1 MDSFIGRDRELGL
14 LAAALDRVRSG
25 GLGGRPGR
33 AMLVRGRRRVGKSRL
48 VEEFV
53 ERAGVPYVFY
63 TAEGQSTVAADI
75 GLFAQAIAESTLPGA
90 RRVAD
95 LQAATWPAAFRLLAA
110 AVEGHGPTVVVIDEM
125 PYLIQNDPGFEGA
138 LQRAFDRELSRLPV
152 LLLCIGSDIS
162 MMEALNAYGRP
173 FHQRA
178 TEMVVASLTPRDVA
192 SALALPAAQAFD
204 AYLVSGGLPL
214 ILDEWPRGTTAVRYL
229 QTAVRDPTSALIV
242 SGERSIAAE
251 FPDEVHARQ
260 VLWAIGTGEQS
271 FSKIM
276 KATGMAKTT
285 LLRGL
290 QLLADKRVVTAML
303 PLSTKASQQTRYL
316 VEDAHLRFW
325 LAFLGRY
332 LAEIERGRGDL
343 TLARIQKTWTTWRG
357 LAIEPV
363 VREAVG
369 RLVGDRVPMAEA
381 VGSYWTRSEDLQI
394 DLVGA
399 DREPVAREIR
409 FVGSVKWRDNRP
421 FGQRDLAELYV
432 QRSALPG
439 TTDSTALIAVS
450 PDGATV
456 DGVHALTAQDLL
468 DAWKAG

>member
-14 LAAALDRVRSG
+14 LTAALDRVRAG

-63 TAEGQSTVAADI
+63 TAEGQATAAADI
-75 GLFAQAIAESTLPGA
+75 GLFVQAIAESTLPGA
-90 RRVAD
+90 RRAAD
-95 LQAATWPAAFRLLAA
+95 LQAANWPAAFRLLAA
-110 AVEGHGPTVVVIDEM
+110 AVEGGGPMVVVIDEM
-125 PYLIQNDPGFEGA
+125 PYLTEADPGFEGA

-178 TEMVVASLTPRDVA
+178 TEMVVAPLTPSDVA
-192 SALALPAAQAFD
+192 DALALPAAEAFD

-214 ILDEWPRGTTAVRYL
+214 ILDEWPPGATVTQYL
-229 QTAVRDPTSALIV
+229 STAVRDSTSALIV

-251 FPDEVHARQ
+251 FPDEAHARQ
-260 VLWAIGTGEQS
+260 VLQAIGTGEQS
-271 FSKIM
+271 FAKM
-276 KATGMAKTT
+276 VKATGIPKTT
-285 LLRGL
+285 LLRAL
-290 QLLADKRVVTAML
+290 QLLASKRVVAPML

-316 VEDAHLRFW
+316 IEDTHLRFW

-343 TLARIQKTWTTWRG
+343 TLARIEKTWPTWRG
-357 LAIEPV
+357 QAIEPV
-363 VREAVG
+363 IRDAVG
-369 RLVGDRVPMAEA
+369 RLAGDQIPAAE
-381 VGSYWTRSEDLQI
+381 VIGSYWTRAEDLQI

-399 DREPVAREIR
+399 DREPVAKQIR

-421 FGQRDLAELYV
+421 FDQADLAELYM
-432 QRSALPG
+432 QRSVLPG
-439 TTDSTALIAVS
+439 ATDATPLIAVS
-450 PDGATV
+450 RDSTLIE
-456 DGVHALTAQDLL
+456 GVPTLTAEDLL
-468 DAWKAG
+468 GAWRAR